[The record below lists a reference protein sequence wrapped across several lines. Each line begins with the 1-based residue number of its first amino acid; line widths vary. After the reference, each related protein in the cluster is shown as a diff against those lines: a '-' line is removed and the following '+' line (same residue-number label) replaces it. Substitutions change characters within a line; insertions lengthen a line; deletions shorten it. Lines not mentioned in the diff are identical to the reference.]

1 MKRRIDSPA
10 GGNEAAGMMDQVRHA
25 ATPEAMKAD
34 HWVQLQ
40 AAPDGAMVLSCGGAA
55 LSINPATLQIA
66 AFRNGVK
73 FALRPPESAV
83 VRLPD
88 GRDCPFRLQDAGRR
102 QTATEQWAGIRGIAI
117 HLSEF
122 HLPGGHPGPEVVL
135 FAGLDYVS
143 GDAVFELRAREDRCA
158 LREASWPGAFDG
170 GDIDAAILPHTQG
183 LMIPRHW
190 PKVID
195 SPYADDGKI
204 AHCYSIAFYMPWWG
218 VTRGGHSA
226 MMVIDTPDDAGM
238 RLFHDPDEGTTIS
251 PKWLHSMGKMDYPR
265 RARLKILEGNY
276 VAMAKAYRQIARE
289 NGTLRTTAAKIAQT
303 PALARLIGAPI
314 IHTGAYQY
322 DARKHA
328 DAYLNR
334 YDELAEK
341 LTRLH
346 DELGFDRAY
355 LHLDGIGYR
364 GYDNL
369 EPDQLPVGPKAGGA
383 DGLRRFLECAHA
395 LGCLVAYHQ
404 QFRDMYLDA
413 PSYDEGLLLLREDGT
428 RHIEDSW
435 AGGRNALMCATRAM
449 DYIKRNNAFLAAAGL
464 APDGCYLDVFSAVS
478 GDECYHPAH
487 RMSRTACLRHR
498 RECFE
503 YIRQNVGIVS
513 SEEAADW
520 AIRSLHLVH
529 HTTWAVDANYDNF
542 AITLPLFALVYHDAL
557 IVPFETGRQRG
568 SYYYTKN
575 DLPFLHALI
584 SAGMPYLPIDAT
596 AEDAAAVKIA
606 AELHGRAALSE
617 MIGHQLLDPD
627 GRRQRATYEGAII
640 VTTDQNTGDWEI
652 AYPDKVLRGNAVK
665 WRVTVSQSQS

>member
-1 MKRRIDSPA
+1 M
-10 GGNEAAGMMDQVRHA
+10 
-25 ATPEAMKAD
+25 
-34 HWVQLQ
+34 
-40 AAPDGAMVLSCGGAA
+40 
-55 LSINPATLQIA
+55 
-66 AFRNGVK
+66 
-73 FALRPPESAV
+73 
-83 VRLPD
+83 
-88 GRDCPFRLQDAGRR
+88 
-102 QTATEQWAGIRGIAI
+102 
-117 HLSEF
+117 
-122 HLPGGHPGPEVVL
+122 
-135 FAGLDYVS
+135 
-143 GDAVFELRAREDRCA
+143 
-158 LREASWPGAFDG
+158 
-170 GDIDAAILPHTQG
+170 
-183 LMIPRHW
+183 
-190 PKVID
+190 
-195 SPYADDGKI
+195 
-204 AHCYSIAFYMPWWG
+204 
-218 VTRGGHSA
+218 
-226 MMVIDTPDDAGM
+226 
-238 RLFHDPDEGTTIS
+238 
-251 PKWLHSMGKMDYPR
+251 
-265 RARLKILEGNY
+265 
-276 VAMAKAYRQIARE
+276 
-289 NGTLRTTAAKIAQT
+289 
-303 PALARLIGAPI
+303 
-314 IHTGAYQY
+314 
-322 DARKHA
+322 
-328 DAYLNR
+328 
-334 YDELAEK
+334 
-341 LTRLH
+341 
-346 DELGFDRAY
+346 
-355 LHLDGIGYR
+355 
-364 GYDNL
+364 
-369 EPDQLPVGPKAGGA
+369 
-383 DGLRRFLECAHA
+383 
-395 LGCLVAYHQ
+395 AYHQ

-617 MIGHQLLDPD
+617 MTGHQLLDPD
-627 GRRQRATYEGAII
+627 GRRQRATYEGAIT